1 MSTPHSV
8 KSQAMSSGTD
18 PLGLA
23 QALLRAPSVTPHA
36 EGAVALVAQIL
47 DAAGYEVT
55 LLPFDSAGVP
65 IANLYARIGTGSPNL
80 CFAGHVDVVPPGDEA
95 SWRHPPFGAEVVDG
109 QLFGRGAVDMKGAVA
124 AALAAAL
131 RHGAPKTG
139 AISFLITGD
148 EEGPALDGT
157 VKVVEWLKARGE
169 RVDHC
174 ILGEPTNPSA
184 LGDAVKIGR
193 RGSLSGV
200 IHVHGRQGHVAYP
213 HLADNPVPRLVRL
226 LTALTAQPLDAGSAH
241 FPPSNLEIVSVDV
254 GNAAFNVI
262 PAEAQAKFNVRFN
275 DQFTLDSLKAEIMRR
290 LASAHGTGS
299 YEVTFRAGASQS
311 FLTAPGPF
319 VELIC
324 AAIAEVT
331 GRVPEHSTSG
341 GTSDAR
347 FIKDICP
354 VVEFGLVGR
363 TMHAVDES
371 TLVSDL
377 EDLTRIYERM
387 IARYFAAFAA

>member
-1 MSTPHSV
+1 MSSPLPV
-8 KSQAMSSGTD
+8 KSEAAIAVRD
-18 PLGLA
+18 PLALA

-47 DAAGYEVT
+47 ESAGYEVT
-55 LLPFDSAGVP
+55 LLPFDSAGTP
-65 IANLYARIGTGSPNL
+65 IANLYARIGTGAPNL
-80 CFAGHVDVVPPGDEA
+80 CFAGHVDVVPPGNEA
-95 SWRHPPFGAEVVDG
+95 AWSHPPFGAEVVDG

-131 RHGAPKTG
+131 RHGQPNKG

-157 VKVVEWLKARGE
+157 VKVVDWLKARGE

-200 IHVHGRQGHVAYP
+200 IRVHGKQGHVAYP
-213 HLADNPVPRLVRL
+213 HLADNPVPRLLRL
-226 LTALTAQPLDAGSAH
+226 LTALTAQPLDSGSAH
-241 FPPSNLEIVSVDV
+241 FPPSNLEVVSVDV
-254 GNAAFNVI
+254 GNPAFNVI
-262 PAEAQAKFNVRFN
+262 PAEAEAKFNVRFN
-275 DQFTLDSLKAEIMRR
+275 DQFTLDSLKAEITRR
-290 LASAHGTGS
+290 LASAHRTGS
-299 YEVTFRAGASQS
+299 YEVRFQTGASAS

-319 VELIC
+319 VDLVS

-347 FIKDICP
+347 FIKDLCP

-371 TLVSDL
+371 TPVSDL
-377 EDLTRIYERM
+377 EDLTRIYELM

>member
-1 MSTPHSV
+1 MSSPLPV
-8 KSQAMSSGTD
+8 KSEAAIAVRD
-18 PLGLA
+18 PLALA

-47 DAAGYEVT
+47 ESAGYEVT
-55 LLPFDSAGVP
+55 LLPFDSAGTP
-65 IANLYARIGTGSPNL
+65 IANLYARIGTGAPNL
-80 CFAGHVDVVPPGDEA
+80 CFAGHVDVVPPGNEA
-95 SWRHPPFGAEVVDG
+95 AWSHPPFGAEVVDG

-131 RHGAPKTG
+131 RHGQPNKG

-157 VKVVEWLKARGE
+157 VKVVDWLKARGE

-200 IHVHGRQGHVAYP
+200 IHVHGKQGHVAYP
-213 HLADNPVPRLVRL
+213 HLADNPVPRLLRL
-226 LTALTAQPLDAGSAH
+226 LTALTAQPLDSGSAH
-241 FPPSNLEIVSVDV
+241 FPPSNLEVVSVDV
-254 GNAAFNVI
+254 GNPAFNVI
-262 PAEAQAKFNVRFN
+262 PAEAEARFNVRFN
-275 DQFTLDSLKAEIMRR
+275 DQFTLDSLKAEITRR
-290 LASAHGTGS
+290 LAGAHRTGS
-299 YEVTFRAGASQS
+299 YDVSFRTGASTS

-319 VELIC
+319 VDLVS

-347 FIKDICP
+347 FIKDLCP

-371 TLVSDL
+371 TPVSDL
-377 EDLTRIYERM
+377 EDLTRIYELM

>member
-1 MSTPHSV
+1 MSSPLPV
-8 KSQAMSSGTD
+8 KSEAAIAGRD
-18 PLGLA
+18 PLALA

-47 DAAGYEVT
+47 EGAGYEVT
-55 LLPFDSAGVP
+55 LLPFDSAGTP
-65 IANLYARIGTGSPNL
+65 IANLYARIGAGAPNL
-80 CFAGHVDVVPPGDEA
+80 CFAGHVDVVPPGNEA
-95 SWRHPPFGAEVVDG
+95 AWSHPPFGAEVVDG

-131 RHGAPKTG
+131 RHGPPNKG

-157 VKVVEWLKARGE
+157 VRVVDWLKARGE

-174 ILGEPTNPSA
+174 ILGEPTNPAA

-200 IHVHGRQGHVAYP
+200 IQVHGKQGHVAYP
-213 HLADNPVPRLVRL
+213 HLADNPVPRLLRL
-226 LTALTAQPLDAGSAH
+226 LTALTAQPLDSGSAH
-241 FPPSNLEIVSVDV
+241 FPPSNLEVVSVDV
-254 GNAAFNVI
+254 GNPAFNVI
-262 PAEAQAKFNVRFN
+262 PAEAEAKFNVRFN
-275 DQFTLDSLKAEIMRR
+275 DQFTLETLKAEITRR
-290 LASAHGTGS
+290 LASAHRTGS
-299 YEVTFRAGASQS
+299 YEVRFQTGASAS

-319 VELIC
+319 VDLVS

-347 FIKDICP
+347 FIKDLCP

-371 TLVSDL
+371 TPVRDL
-377 EDLTRIYERM
+377 EDLTRIYEIM

>member
-1 MSTPHSV
+1 MTSPLPV
-8 KSQAMSSGTD
+8 KSEAPIAVRD
-18 PLGLA
+18 PLALA
-23 QALLRAPSVTPHA
+23 QALLRAPSVTPDA

-47 DAAGYEVT
+47 EGAGYEVT
-55 LLPFDSAGVP
+55 LLPFDSAGP
-65 IANLYARIGTGSPNL
+65 RIANLYARIGTGHPNL
-80 CFAGHVDVVPPGDEA
+80 CFAGHVDVVPPGNEA
-95 SWRHPPFGAEVVDG
+95 AWSHPPFGAEVVDG
-109 QLFGRGAVDMKGAVA
+109 QLYGRGAVDMKGAVA

-131 RHGAPKTG
+131 RHGAPNKG

-200 IHVHGRQGHVAYP
+200 IRVHGKQGHVAYP
-213 HLADNPVPRLVRL
+213 HLADNPVPRLLRL
-226 LTALTAQPLDAGSAH
+226 LTALTAQPLDLGSAH
-241 FPPSNLEIVSVDV
+241 FPPSNLEVVSVDV
-254 GNAAFNVI
+254 GNPAFNVI
-262 PAEAQAKFNVRFN
+262 PAEAEAKFNVRFN
-275 DQFTLDSLKAEIMRR
+275 DQFTLDSLKAEITRR
-290 LASAHGTGS
+290 LASAHHTGS
-299 YEVTFRAGASQS
+299 YEVSFRTGASTS

-319 VELIC
+319 VDLVSG
-324 AAIAEVT
+324 AIAEVT
-331 GRVPEHSTSG
+331 GHMPEHSTSG

-347 FIKDICP
+347 FIKDLCP

-363 TMHAVDES
+363 TMHAVDEC
-371 TLVSDL
+371 TPVSDL
-377 EDLTRIYERM
+377 EDLTRIYELM